1 MAQERVNTSAAERR
15 CPNCGTRVARDAE
28 SCFMCGSDLRRE
40 SKRRRQISW
49 LDALLVLA
57 VLMVLVFWWQAG
69 SRQANQVQVTP
80 TVAAGIPNE
89 QIPFVPFTPTPTP
102 PPANATPEAVPTQ
115 GPTGTVEHTVE
126 ANETLLSIA
135 IDFNVT
141 VEDIR
146 AANGISGDIIQIG
159 QVLTIPNQQA
169 VVAPPASA
177 PESPRGQVS
186 TFDYT
191 VQEGDTIATIAARL
205 GSSVDDILRANSI
218 SDPQLI
224 RPDQTLQI
232 PMRQVPAEVMQS
244 SGTGTDG
251 SIAYGAPQ
259 ITAPA
264 TGAVISRSEPVLLRW
279 VSVDLLEPNEWYV
292 VLLYPQTPAA
302 RQFPSVW
309 TKATSHRIELE
320 YTPDEGQS
328 AEYAWQVSVVRV
340 LDGEGGAYSLEPASP
355 SSELRRFIWQ

>member
-1 MAQERVNTSAAERR
+1 MAQERTPTSAAERR

-28 SCFMCGSDLRRE
+28 SCFMCGSDLRQGP
-40 SKRRRQISW
+40 KRRRQISW

-57 VLMVLVFWWQAG
+57 VLAVLVFWWQAG
-69 SRQANQVQVTP
+69 SRQSNQVQETP
-80 TVAAGIPNE
+80 TVAAGIPVE
-89 QIPFVPFTPTPTP
+89 QIPFVPFTPTPSP
-102 PPANATPEAVPTQ
+102 PPADATAVPQATQ
-115 GPTGTVEHTVE
+115 GPSGTIEHIVE

-159 QVLTIPNQQA
+159 QNLVIPNQQA

-177 PESPRGQVS
+177 QQSPRGQVS

-191 VQEGDTIATIAARL
+191 VQQGDTIASIAARL

-232 PMRQVPAEVMQS
+232 PMRQVPAEVMES
-244 SGTGTDG
+244 SGAGSDG
-251 SIAYGAPQ
+251 KITYSAPQ

-264 TGAVISRSEPVLLRW
+264 SGAVLSSSEAVLLRW
-279 VSVDLLEPNEWYV
+279 VSVDLLKPNEWYV
-292 VLLYPQTPAA
+292 VLLYPQTPSA

-320 YTPDEGQS
+320 YAPAEGES
-328 AEYAWQVSVVRV
+328 AEYSWQVSVVRV
-340 LDGEGGAYSLEPASP
+340 LDGESGSYSLEPASP
-355 SSELRRFIWQ
+355 SSELRRFTWQ

>member
-1 MAQERVNTSAAERR
+1 MAQNRVTTSAAERR

-28 SCFMCGSDLRRE
+28 SCFMCGSDLRNQSR
-40 SKRRRQISW
+40 RRRQISW

-57 VLMVLVFWWQAG
+57 VLAVLVFWWQAG
-69 SRQANQVQVTP
+69 SRQAQQTQEAP

-89 QIPFVPFTPTPTP
+89 QIPFVPLTETPTP
-102 PPANATPEAVPTQ
+102 PPAGATPEPEVTQ
-115 GPTGTVEHTVE
+115 GPSGSVEHIVE

-159 QVLTIPNQQA
+159 QSITIPNQQA
-169 VVAPPASA
+169 VVAPPAA
-177 PESPRGQVS
+177 AQEAPRGQVS
-186 TFDYT
+186 TFEYT
-191 VQEGDTIATIAARL
+191 VQQGDTIATIAARL

-232 PMRQVPAEVMQS
+232 PMRQVPSEVMAS
-244 SGTGTDG
+244 SGAGGDGT
-251 SIAYGAPQ
+251 IAYGAPQ

-264 TGAVISRSEPVLLRW
+264 TGAVIARAQPVLLRW
-279 VSVDLLEPNEWYV
+279 VSVDLLKPNEWYV
-292 VLLYPQTPAA
+292 VLLYPQTPSA

-320 YTPDEGQS
+320 YAPEEGQS

-340 LDGEGGAYSLEPASP
+340 LDGEGDSYSLEPASP

>member
-1 MAQERVNTSAAERR
+1 MAQERLNTSAAERR

-28 SCFMCGSDLRRE
+28 SCFMCGSDLRQV

-57 VLMVLVFWWQAG
+57 VLAVLVFWWQAG
-69 SRQANQVQVTP
+69 SRQASQVQETP

-102 PPANATPEAVPTQ
+102 PPANATPEPAATQ
-115 GPTGTVEHTVE
+115 GPSGTVEHIVE

-159 QVLTIPNQQA
+159 QSLTIPNQQA
-169 VVAPPASA
+169 VVAPPAA
-177 PESPRGQVS
+177 AATPPRGQVS
-186 TFDYT
+186 TFDYV
-191 VQEGDTIATIAARL
+191 VQQGDTIATIAARL

-224 RPDQTLQI
+224 RPDQTLKI
-232 PMRQVPAEVMQS
+232 PMRQVPAEVMES
-244 SGTGTDG
+244 SGAPGDG
-251 SIAYGAPQ
+251 MITYNAPQ

-264 TGAVISRSEPVLLRW
+264 TGAAIARGQPILLRW
-279 VSVDLLEPNEWYV
+279 VSVDLLKPNEWYV
-292 VLLYPQTPAA
+292 VLLYPQTPSA

-309 TKATSHRIELE
+309 TKTTSHRIETE
-320 YTPDEGQS
+320 FAPGEGQS

-340 LDGEGGAYSLEPASP
+340 LDGESSSYSLEPASP
-355 SSELRRFIWQ
+355 SSELRRFVWQ